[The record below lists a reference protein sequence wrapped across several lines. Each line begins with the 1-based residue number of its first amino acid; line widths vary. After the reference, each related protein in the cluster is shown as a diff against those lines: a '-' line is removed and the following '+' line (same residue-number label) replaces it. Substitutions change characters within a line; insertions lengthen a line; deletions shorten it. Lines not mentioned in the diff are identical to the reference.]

1 MPLYVP
7 KGEKIRSGEK
17 INVSE
22 VIEELKSLEF
32 TGYIEVASKSGKGFY
47 LGFLFFLKGEPII
60 AGVEEVVGK
69 VELLGKDALELILSF
84 DEPIVDVY
92 ELDEEKISLCIEYNP
107 DEAFLRHVDE
117 LEIEKKHPEYP
128 EYPVLKYG
136 ILADNLVE
144 SVEST
149 ALRLGIP
156 AFIMMQW
163 LAPFLTE
170 FPEKVS
176 AFYWASRVRLA
187 PMALLNMISS
197 KVNQWTALIAMLPV
211 VYSFSC
217 GKASVIPLDTMHR
230 EELFL
235 SMIMTIYGCVCLAD
249 LKFQMSDAFVM
260 FIIWLFQFLFPHE
273 APFAGEIEKFVS
285 ALVGL
290 EFSLPNTRI
299 IASAAFIIAILHQIV
314 RHKGNLF
321 RAFKAFYVTMRQDKL

>member
-84 DEPIVDVY
+84 DEPTVDVY

-144 SVEST
+144 SVESNVKT
-149 ALRLGIP
+149 YLSQLKDFTG
-156 AFIMMQW
+156 
-163 LAPFLTE
+163 
-170 FPEKVS
+170 VV
-176 AFYWASRVRLA
+176 WAKENSKEAIV
-187 PMALLNMISS
+187 LLEN
-197 KVNQWTALIAMLPV
+197 
-211 VYSFSC
+211 
-217 GKASVIPLDTMHR
+217 GKIRGAAYFNVGET
-230 EELFL
+230 
-235 SMIMTIYGCVCLAD
+235 
-249 LKFQMSDAFVM
+249 
-260 FIIWLFQFLFPHE
+260 
-273 APFAGEIEKFVS
+273 FAGNLAVNLLDFNAKIESYAKRPEEIEKVIRKNPEIEVVDRAELFKKYRIRPPEEEEIERILKGV
-285 ALVGL
+285 LEDEIVEEGL
-290 EFSLPNTRI
+290 KKKSPI
-299 IASAAFIIAILHQIV
+299 
-314 RHKGNLF
+314 
-321 RAFKAFYVTMRQDKL
+321 